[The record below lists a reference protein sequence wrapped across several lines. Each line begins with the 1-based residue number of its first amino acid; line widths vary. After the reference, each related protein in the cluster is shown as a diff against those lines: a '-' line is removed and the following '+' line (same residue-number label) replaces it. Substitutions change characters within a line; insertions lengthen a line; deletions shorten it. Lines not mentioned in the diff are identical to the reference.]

1 MNRSKVNLGVSLAI
15 SLALCSITSI
25 AETGHQ
31 NDQKSEHNKT
41 GTKYSPTYQR
51 EHSSTSKTSHKGHG
65 AAWGYKGSKGPAQW
79 GNLDSQ
85 YILCKTGTAQS
96 PIDFRQTFKAGKVDL
111 ELDYQ
116 AVELAIENNG
126 HTIKVTY
133 PQDNYLHAADQTYKL
148 LQFHYHAPSEH
159 TENGRFHDMEIHFVH
174 QNKNGALAVV
184 GVFIDEGA
192 ENLALREIW
201 AHLPKRTQP
210 MHKIS
215 KEIINARDLIPEHSG
230 FYRYMGSLTTPP
242 CSEGVNWFVMK
253 QPIYASKSQIKRF
266 RDIMDG
272 NNRPTLP
279 VNQRLIMELD

>member
-1 MNRSKVNLGVSLAI
+1 MNKSKINLGIAMAI
-15 SLALCSITSI
+15 SLAFCSAPSI
-25 AETGHQ
+25 AETGYQDDHKSTHSKTETKHSPY
-31 NDQKSEHNKT
+31 QK
-41 GTKYSPTYQR
+41 Q
-51 EHSSTSKTSHKGHG
+51 HSSTSKTSHKGHG
-65 AAWGYKGSKGPAQW
+65 ASWGYKGSNGPAQW

-85 YILCKTGTAQS
+85 YILCKTGTTQS
-96 PIDFRQTFKAGKVDL
+96 PIDFHHTFKAGKTDL
-111 ELDYQ
+111 DLDYQ
-116 AVELAIENNG
+116 AAELAIENNG

-133 PQDNYLHAADQTYKL
+133 PNGNYLQVAGQTYKL

-174 QNKNGALAVV
+174 QANDGTLAVI
-184 GVFIDEGA
+184 GVFVDEGS

-201 AHLPKRTQP
+201 EHLPKRTKP
-210 MHKIS
+210 MQKI
-215 KEIINARDLIPEHSG
+215 KTEIINARDLIPDNAG

-253 QPIYASKSQIKRF
+253 QPIYASKAQIKKF
-266 RDIMDG
+266 RDIMAG